1 MLKIQDTSD
10 QDNRADHAAL
20 DLSIESRYEK
30 SENTHVN
37 NTHADNTDAD
47 NNYDDAHTIRMD
59 DTDTSNKNN
68 EIAAPHDTATDTQ
81 LLQRIAE
88 GNRLAAK
95 TFIDRHLNFVLNV
108 CRKKLQNHAKAE
120 EAAQEV
126 FLTVWRNAGIWEEKQ
141 AKVTSWLYRI
151 AFNKSIDIIRREKPT
166 VDIDDIADPIDP
178 SDDAETL
185 LQVSEDQL
193 SLSVALELLNADQR
207 RAIELV
213 YFAELKQAEAAK
225 QMGMSLAALESIL
238 RRARKALHTELSLSR
253 PNLTLI

>member
-1 MLKIQDTSD
+1 MPET
-10 QDNRADHAAL
+10 
-20 DLSIESRYEK
+20 
-30 SENTHVN
+30 
-37 NTHADNTDAD
+37 
-47 NNYDDAHTIRMD
+47 
-59 DTDTSNKNN
+59 
-68 EIAAPHDTATDTQ
+68 
-81 LLQRIAE
+81 
-88 GNRLAAK
+88 G
-95 TFIDRHLNFVLNV
+95 
-108 CRKKLQNHAKAE
+108 
-120 EAAQEV
+120 
-126 FLTVWRNAGIWEEKQ
+126 EEKQ

-151 AFNKSIDIIRREKPT
+151 AFNKSIDINTRENN